1 MPKIEDNNVY
11 DYKSERTKSV
21 LFTILPY
28 VFSVIFIALGLYLG
42 IARGAV
48 PAAHFSNFVEVT
60 ATVDEVLEYKQ
71 PNDKPSKFRL
81 KLSYTYGKTKYSN
94 RLGTELHNATNCPV
108 EKSQIKVMINPNNPI
123 DMVEK
128 IKINYAEMIIGFGL
142 TVVGGVII
150 TIQSIKL
157 TKSKKKAAM
166 PKSSK

>member
-1 MPKIEDNNVY
+1 MPKIENNNVY

-48 PAAHFSNFVEVT
+48 PAAHFANFVEVT

-81 KLSYTYGKTKYSN
+81 KLSYTYGDKDFKD

-108 EKSQIKVMINPNNPI
+108 EKSQIKIMINPNNPI

-142 TVVGGVII
+142 TVVGGVIVI
-150 TIQSIKL
+150 VQSIKL
-157 TKSKKKAAM
+157 AKTKKNSAVS
-166 PKSSK
+166 KSSK